1 MLKNKLKGY
10 INVAKKA
17 SYVII
22 GRDNIELLKNKKFY
36 LFVLSSSAS
45 KSLVDFADNLSK
57 EKNCE
62 FIKLNKLSLD
72 ELIDITNCKIIGIKN
87 KNLSLIIK
95 DLIEK
100 CEG

>member
-1 MLKNKLKGY
+1 MLENKLKGY

-36 LFVLSSSAS
+36 LFVLSSTAP
-45 KSLVDFADNLSK
+45 KSLIDFAENLSK
-57 EKNCE
+57 IKQCE
-62 FIKLNKLSLD
+62 FIKLNKLNLD
-72 ELIDITNCKIIGIKN
+72 ELVYTNNCKIIGIKN

-95 DLIEK
+95 DLIVR